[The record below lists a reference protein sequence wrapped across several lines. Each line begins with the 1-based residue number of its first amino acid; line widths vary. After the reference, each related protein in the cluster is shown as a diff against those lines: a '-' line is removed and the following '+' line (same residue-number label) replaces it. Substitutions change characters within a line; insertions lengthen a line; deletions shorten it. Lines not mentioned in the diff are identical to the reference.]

1 MKHSH
6 LIITANLGT
15 LKAYRILESSV
26 AHRREAELVKDVEYH
41 SAHQKLSEMVSD
53 RAGRFRGSGVASA
66 PNRSFPEDHHLK
78 TEIKED
84 VIRQIAHDINSI
96 VAHSEDEHIYLA
108 LPQVIAKDVNR
119 HLEHQAVS
127 RIAKEHAGDIVKEPI
142 EKIRTIF
149 SV

>member
-6 LIITANLGT
+6 LIITANLGS

-26 AHRREAELVKDVEYH
+26 THRRGAELVTDKEYA
-41 SAHQKLSEMVSD
+41 SAHQKLSDMVSD
-53 RAGRFRGSGVASA
+53 RAGRFKGSGVGNS
-66 PNRSFPEDHHLK
+66 PTHSFPEDHHLV

-84 VIRQIAHDINSI
+84 IIRQLAHDINSM
-96 VAHSEDEHIYLA
+96 VAKSEDEHIYLA
-108 LPQVIAKDVNR
+108 LPQVITKEVNR
-119 HLEHQAVS
+119 HLEHQTIS
-127 RIAKEHAGDIVKEPI
+127 RISVEHAGDIVKEPV